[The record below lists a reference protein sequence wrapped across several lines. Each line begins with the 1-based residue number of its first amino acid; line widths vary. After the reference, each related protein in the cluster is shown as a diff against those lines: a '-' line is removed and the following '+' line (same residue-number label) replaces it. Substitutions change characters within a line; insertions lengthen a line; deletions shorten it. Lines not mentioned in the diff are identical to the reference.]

1 MSEWCMGPHSKH
13 RFPAPSSKHCKIW
26 LRHWREILYLHTAVH
41 RHGQRP
47 SKGLG
52 TDHTP
57 CIAFRHLLPR
67 KDVVNQCLEFVLGV
81 MYKIYNGLVQCP
93 NIKTKLVPPPAQ
105 ITAGRESNTEP
116 GIAKPVALVH
126 HSNRIGDISRQS
138 SPGISPKDCFKY
150 VKFWRVDNFSYDLT
164 AR

>member
-1 MSEWCMGPHSKH
+1 MKVENSAGRHHARGHTPSIAFRHLPPNSA
-13 RFPAPSSKHCKIW
+13 RFGYTTERGTLC
-26 LRHWREILYLHTAVH
+26 LRAAVH

-47 SKGLG
+47 SKDLG

-57 CIAFRHLLPR
+57 CIAFRHLPPR

-105 ITAGRESNTEP
+105 ITQCRQRGSKTEP

-126 HSNRIGDISRQS
+126 HSNRIGEHSTIFSRYFTERLLQ
-138 SPGISPKDCFKY
+138 I
-150 VKFWRVDNFSYDLT
+150 W
-164 AR
+164 